1 MSLFLQLKK
10 FPVLISDVWS
20 LKAYQNIIS
29 VKPTMNNKH
38 AKPCGLYHSYTYD
51 KKTHENQWYSVIF
64 MRFFVIRVAMIKAT
78 WFGVFYYS

>member
-29 VKPTMNNKH
+29 VKPTMNNKTPNH
-38 AKPCGLYHSYTYD
+38 VS
-51 KKTHENQWYSVIF
+51 F
-64 MRFFVIRVAMIKAT
+64 IKAT
-78 WFGVFYYS
+78 HMTKKRVKISVIQ